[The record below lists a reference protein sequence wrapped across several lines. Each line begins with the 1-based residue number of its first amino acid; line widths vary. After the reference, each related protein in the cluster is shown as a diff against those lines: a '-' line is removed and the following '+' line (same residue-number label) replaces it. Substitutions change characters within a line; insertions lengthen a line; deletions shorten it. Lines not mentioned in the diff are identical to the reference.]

1 MWSFSLQ
8 LCSLPYLWKTEFR
21 YKVLRVETIV
31 QKAVNKD
38 YKQDQ
43 REIKYIAHAK
53 AQRVK
58 LCLTLTQTSTYAV
71 CM

>member
-1 MWSFSLQ
+1 MWS
-8 LCSLPYLWKTEFR
+8 PYLWKTEFR
-21 YKVLRVETIV
+21 DKVWRVKRIF

-43 REIKYIAHAK
+43 RERRYKAHAK

-58 LCLTLTQTSTYAV
+58 LCLAVTQTSTYAV